1 MPTCY
6 ENIFAFR
13 PDQTCAAPVVPTSGL
28 YIDDLEGISLLTS
41 EATGKHTYENAQ
53 AILNAKTSVALQKI
67 EAWLQQAMMR
77 RGFYLPQQQ
86 PAGNV
91 CSYKSSTQP
100 VAGIGRGL
108 TLYRSPNATFLAH
121 LYLNKVTYKAA
132 TSGTATLEIT
142 DLNGVIL
149 FVSAPTPVTAN
160 TPLEFVVNAY
170 YSVNVRVVVI
180 TDTQPYDTNCEGSCA
195 CLCSAARPKHPA
207 QAMYFVKGYDGT
219 GDATTSYGVTVC
231 AALRCSIQAL
241 ICYVMD
247 YIKTPLLYM
256 TGAEIMREM
265 RALNAPT
272 AQSIGYYAKDV
283 QKETIDRWDKEA
295 MQILATQVDTIIYQ
309 LRDLDHYCISCNT
322 PSKIKIN
329 SLR

>member
-6 ENIFAFR
+6 QHIFAFR
-13 PDQTCAAPVVPTSGL
+13 PDQTCAEPIVPTSGL

-41 EATGKHTYENAQ
+41 EATGKHTYANAQ
-53 AILNAKTSVALQKI
+53 AILDAKTAVALQKV
-67 EAWLQQAMMR
+67 EAWVQQTMMR

-86 PAGNV
+86 PAANV
-91 CSYKSSTQP
+91 CGYQNTTQA
-100 VAGIGRGL
+100 VAGAGRGL
-108 TLYRSPNATFLAH
+108 TLYRSPQATFLAQ
-121 LYLNKVTYKAA
+121 LYIAKATYKAA

-149 FVSAPTPVTAN
+149 FVSAPTAVTAN
-160 TPLEFVVNAY
+160 KAVEFAVNAY
-170 YSVNVRVVVI
+170 YAVDVRI
-180 TDTQPYDTNCEGSCA
+180 LINTDTEPYDTNCDSHCA
-195 CLCSAARPKHPA
+195 CLCSAARAKQPA
-207 QAMYFVKGYDGT
+207 QKMYSVKGFDGT
-219 GDATTSYGVTVC
+219 GDASTGFGVTIC
-231 AALRCSIQAL
+231 AALRCNIQSL
-241 ICYVMD
+241 MCYIMD

-283 QKETIDRWDKEA
+283 QKETIERWEKEA
-295 MQILATQVDTIIYQ
+295 TQILATQVDTIIYQ

-322 PSKIKIN
+322 PQKIKIA